1 MPFFMTTTPEP
12 IDLLIEARWIATV
25 ESNAVLKNHAVAIDK
40 GCIKAILPASEAR
53 PRYSPRTLHVLP
65 DHILIPGLINLHTHA
80 AMTLMRGMADD
91 LPLMEWLQK
100 HIWPTESANLS
111 PQFRFIGQ
119 GMLGGIP
126 VPVIILAITFFVFW
140 FILKYTTFGRYVYA
154 VGGNERSAKTSGI
167 STRWV
172 IFAVYVIS
180 GLLSAL
186 AGLILAARTT
196 SALPQAGIAYELDAI
211 AAVVIGG
218 TSLSG
223 GVGTL
228 TPGITEA
235 DYLARTERIR
245 DYIAAGDCY
254 QVNFTFPLT
263 GPAFGHPAALYRALR
278 AAQPVR
284 YGAFIAHAGGAIL
297 SRSPELFLERQG
309 QRLASRP
316 MKGTAPRHTDP
327 AALAASEK
335 DRAENVM
342 IVDLIRND
350 MGRLAPPGGV
360 RVEDLC
366 RIEAYP
372 TVWQMTSRVVA
383 EPVDASLPEIF
394 RALFPCGSITG
405 APKIRA
411 MEIIRELEER
421 PRGLYCGA
429 LGWIRPGGDFR
440 FSVPIRSLFIDAAG
454 KARLDVGSGIVIDSR
469 GDAEWAECHLKSRFL
484 TTLPKGLRLIETL
497 RFEPG
502 LGYPFLAEHLERLAT
517 SAAALGF
524 PFDPQAFQ
532 DGLAQIH
539 ATDARRVRVTLGQEG
554 DFSFENASLSAGAPG
569 EAPTVVISPCR
580 VNSQDLLLRHKT
592 TARALYDTELARVM
606 AAGHFDAVF
615 LNEKGELTEGART
628 NVFVERGGVLMTPP
642 LAAGLLNGVLRR
654 RLLREGRAR
663 EARLGLDDLLGAEA
677 VFVGNGLRGIVRVR
691 VAGSID

>member
-1 MPFFMTTTPEP
+1 MGKVLISFIGRPESAARCRECHSVLQCSNPECARATPGCEGETSYRTATYDFTTDNGTTYTTPLFGAA
-12 IDLLIEARWIATV
+12 LLKHLQSQPNPPERWL
-25 ESNAVLKNHAVAIDK
+25 VLGTAQ
-40 GCIKAILPASEAR
+40 S
-53 PRYSPRTLHVLP
+53 
-65 DHILIPGLINLHTHA
+65 
-80 AMTLMRGMADD
+80 
-91 LPLMEWLQK
+91 
-100 HIWPTESANLS
+100 IWD
-111 PQFRFIGQ
+111 
-119 GMLGGIP
+119 
-126 VPVIILAITFFVFW
+126 
-140 FILKYTTFGRYVYA
+140 
-154 VGGNERSAKTSGI
+154 
-167 STRWV
+167 
-172 IFAVYVIS
+172 
-180 GLLSAL
+180 AL
-186 AGLILAARTT
+186 AD
-196 SALPQAGIAYELDAI
+196 ALPEEK
-211 AAVVIGG
+211 
-218 TSLSG
+218 T
-223 GVGTL
+223 
-228 TPGITEA
+228 
-235 DYLARTERIR
+235 RTGDNERIR
-245 DYIAAGDCY
+245 RYIAAGDCY
-254 QVNFTFPLT
+254 QVNLTFPLD
-263 GPAFGHPAALYRALR
+263 GEAFGNPARLYQALR

-469 GDAEWAECHLKSRFL
+469 AGAEWAECHLKSRFL
-484 TTLPKGLRLIETL
+484 TALPKGLRLIETL
-497 RFEPG
+497 RLEPG
-502 LGYPFLAEHLERLAT
+502 AGYPFLTEHLERLAA
-517 SAAALGF
+517 SAAALDF
-524 PFDPQAFQ
+524 PFDEAAFLA
-532 DGLAQIH
+532 GLAQIH
-539 ATDARRVRVTLGQEG
+539 ADDARRVRVTLGQAG
-554 DFSFENASLSAGAPG
+554 DFSFENASLAAGAPG
-569 EAPTVVISPCR
+569 DSPTIVVSPCR
-580 VNSQDLLLRHKT
+580 VDSRDLLLRHKT
-592 TARALYDTELARVM
+592 TARALYDSELARVM

-654 RLLREGRAR
+654 RLLREGRAV
-663 EARLGLDDLLGAEA
+663 EARLGLDDLLAAEA
-677 VFVGNGLRGIVRVR
+677 VFVGNGLRGLVRVR
-691 VAGSID
+691 VVDGAS

>member
-1 MPFFMTTTPEP
+1 MPAKPSTSATSPAFALFDSRDDSSPAGAWLLTQLREEVRCTDPSRWAACLQTLEDAARGGAWVALAAHYELGYAIEPRLQPLLPPEHGP
-12 IDLLIEARWIATV
+12 LVTGWVFE
-25 ESNAVLKNHAVAIDK
+25 HA
-40 GCIKAILPASEAR
+40 
-53 PRYSPRTLHVLP
+53 
-65 DHILIPGLINLHTHA
+65 
-80 AMTLMRGMADD
+80 
-91 LPLMEWLQK
+91 EWLDDDACEA
-100 HIWPTESANLS
+100 WLTARAGSD
-111 PQFRFIGQ
+111 
-119 GMLGGIP
+119 
-126 VPVIILAITFFVFW
+126 
-140 FILKYTTFGRYVYA
+140 
-154 VGGNERSAKTSGI
+154 VGGTGRM
-167 STRWV
+167 
-172 IFAVYVIS
+172 
-180 GLLSAL
+180 
-186 AGLILAARTT
+186 
-196 SALPQAGIAYELDAI
+196 Q
-211 AAVVIGG
+211 
-218 TSLSG
+218 
-223 GVGTL
+223 
-228 TPGITEA
+228 PGIGEA
-235 DYLARTERIR
+235 DYLQQVERIR
-245 DYIAAGDCY
+245 RYIAAGDCY
-254 QVNFTFPLT
+254 QVNLTFPLD
-263 GPAFGHPAALYRALR
+263 GEAFGNPARLYQALR

-469 GDAEWAECHLKSRFL
+469 AGAEWAECHLKSRFL
-484 TTLPKGLRLIETL
+484 TALPKGLRLIETL
-497 RFEPG
+497 RLEPG
-502 LGYPFLAEHLERLAT
+502 AGYPFLTEHLERLAA
-517 SAAALGF
+517 SAAAFDF
-524 PFDPQAFQ
+524 PFDEAAFLA
-532 DGLAQIH
+532 GLAQIH
-539 ATDARRVRVTLGQEG
+539 AADARRVRVTLGQAG
-554 DFSFENASLSAGAPG
+554 DFSFENASLAAGALG
-569 EAPTVVISPCR
+569 DSPTIVVSPCR
-580 VNSQDLLLRHKT
+580 VDSRDLLLRHKT
-592 TARALYDTELARVM
+592 TARALYDSELARVM

-654 RLLREGRAR
+654 RLLREGRAV
-663 EARLGLDDLLGAEA
+663 EARLGLDDLQGAEA
-677 VFVGNGLRGIVRVR
+677 VFVGNGLRGLVRVR
-691 VAGSID
+691 VVDGAS